1 MEGVDERGVLGCV
14 GRREGRGGEA
24 ERQRGREAERQR
36 DRERERERQTDRPL
50 VMLALP
56 RDARAMKLRIATVDD
71 YWSLQKKKNLF
82 LLFLREFM
90 LTIKKMR
97 IAAVDNYRKGKIYAF
112 DK

>member
-1 MEGVDERGVLGCV
+1 MRLIYMPSERLDPLRYAHIV
-14 GRREGRGGEA
+14 
-24 ERQRGREAERQR
+24 
-36 DRERERERQTDRPL
+36 PL

-71 YWSLQKKKNLF
+71 YWSLQKKKYLF
-82 LLFLREFM
+82 LLFLRV
-90 LTIKKMR
+90 KKMR